1 MKIKN
6 KRVKSQNKTLIIAFI
21 LTAIIGAYLAFAWF
35 NHLPPLPA
43 KKESFQPGE
52 YIVNMERTETEKKV
66 SEDLEKNPETKLENK
81 QTDTP
86 SAPVVEDGKQQVNVL
101 LTNAGIFNGQVS
113 AGGMVTNSV
122 EDGGTCTFVF
132 KNGTQE
138 ISKTTE
144 TMTNSTSTSC
154 KTVAFPASELSDG
167 SWKVFIKY
175 DSNTSIGTSNEKEF
189 TK

>member
-1 MKIKN
+1 MNYPPYWCIIY
-6 KRVKSQNKTLIIAFI
+6 KTLIIAFI

-35 NHLPPLPA
+35 NHLPPFPA